1 MADALARQIEQ
12 IVDAIASATLACA
25 LFVALRKFG
34 IEAAFAGAGTVAAAG
49 LSWCVLRAI
58 PPEALQFALP
68 DFAPSNLTDEDLV
81 LTDADRIGRPA
92 ELMLDEI
99 AAHVGS
105 GSRVVRLFDAS
116 AMPTAGELGARIDRH
131 LQQQGTAGVVDAS
144 QDLFDA
150 LAQLRR
156 SLR

>member
-1 MADALARQIEQ
+1 MANVRARKIEQ

-25 LFVALRKFG
+25 LLVALENIGFG
-34 IEAAFAGAGTVAAAG
+34 TSFAGAGTVAAAG

-58 PPEALQFALP
+58 PPQALQFALP
-68 DFAPSNLTDEDLV
+68 DFAPSNLTQEELL